1 MSKIVWDQVGERFY
15 ETGVSKGVLYPA
27 ENGAYPKGVAWN
39 GLTSV
44 SENRSGAEP
53 TALYADNIKYL
64 NLMSTEEYGST
75 IEAYTYPKEFAEC
88 DGSKALAAGVMVGQQ
103 PRKQFGF
110 SYQTRIGNDTDG
122 TEHGY
127 KIHLIYGCLASP
139 SEMQY
144 DTINDSPEAATMSWE
159 ISTTPVDVEGE
170 DFKPTATLTI
180 SSLDVDADKL
190 KKLEDALYG
199 TAEKEA
205 YLPLPKEVAEIFSAA

>member
-64 NLMSTEEYGST
+64 NLMSTEEYGAT

-88 DGSKALAAGVMVGQQ
+88 DGSKALVAGVMVGQQ

-205 YLPLPKEVAEIFSAA
+205 YLPLP

>member
-1 MSKIVWDQVGERFY
+1 MAKIVWDQVGERFY

-27 ENGAYPKGVAWN
+27 ENGTYPKGVAWN

-64 NLMSTEEYGST
+64 NLMSTEEYGAT
-75 IEAYTYPKEFAEC
+75 IEAYTYPKEFAAC
-88 DGSKALAAGVMVGQQ
+88 DGSKALVTGVMVGQQ
-103 PRKQFGF
+103 PRQQFGF

-127 KIHLIYGCLASP
+127 KIHIVYGCLASP

-170 DFKPTATLTI
+170 GFKPTATLTI
-180 SSLDVDADKL
+180 SSLDVEADKL

-199 TAEKEA
+199 TTEKEA
-205 YLPLPKEVAEIFSAA
+205 HLPLPKEVAEIFSAA

>member
-1 MSKIVWDQVGERFY
+1 MAKIVWDQVGERFY

-27 ENGAYPKGVAWN
+27 ENGTYPKGVAWN

-64 NLMSTEEYGST
+64 NLMSTEEYGAT
-75 IEAYTYPKEFAEC
+75 IEAYTYPKEFAAC
-88 DGSKALAAGVMVGQQ
+88 DGSKALVTGVMVGQQ
-103 PRKQFGF
+103 PRQQFGF

-127 KIHLIYGCLASP
+127 KIHLVYGCLASP

-170 DFKPTATLTI
+170 GFKPTATLTI
-180 SSLDVDADKL
+180 SSLDVEADKL

-199 TAEKEA
+199 TTEKEA
-205 YLPLPKEVAEIFSAA
+205 HLPLPKEVAEIFSAA

>member
-27 ENGAYPKGVAWN
+27 ENGTYPKGVAWN

-64 NLMSTEEYGST
+64 NLMSTEEYGAT

-88 DGSKALAAGVMVGQQ
+88 DGSKALVAGVMVGQQ

>member
-1 MSKIVWDQVGERFY
+1 MSKIVWDQVGERYY

-27 ENGAYPKGVAWN
+27 ESGAYPKGVAWN

-64 NLMSTEEYGST
+64 NLMSTEEYGAT
-75 IEAYTYPKEFAEC
+75 IEAYTYPKEFAAC
-88 DGSKALAAGVMVGQQ
+88 DGSKALTTGVMIGQQ
-103 PRKQFGF
+103 PRQQFGF

-127 KIHLIYGCLASP
+127 KIHLVYGCLASP

-170 DFKPTATLTI
+170 GFKPTATITI
-180 SSLDVDADKL
+180 SSLDVDKNKL

-205 YLPLPKEVAEIFSAA
+205 YLPLPKEVAEIFSAT

>member
-27 ENGAYPKGVAWN
+27 ENGTYPKGVAWN

-64 NLMSTEEYGST
+64 NLMSTEEYGAT

-88 DGSKALAAGVMVGQQ
+88 DGSKALTAGVMVGQQ

-127 KIHLIYGCLASP
+127 KIHLVYGCLASP

-144 DTINDSPEAATMSWE
+144 GTINDSPEAATMSWE

-170 DFKPTATLTI
+170 GFKSTATLTI

>member
-27 ENGAYPKGVAWN
+27 KDGAYPKGVAWN

-64 NLMSTEEYGST
+64 NLMSTEEYGAT

-88 DGSKALAAGVMVGQQ
+88 DGSKALVEGVMVGQQ

-127 KIHLIYGCLASP
+127 KIHLVYGCLASP

-159 ISTTPVDVEGE
+159 VSTTPVDVEGE

-180 SSLDVDADKL
+180 SSLDVEADKL

-199 TAEKEA
+199 TEEKEA